1 MESGQCFRMVPLS
14 EGACEVVAFGERV
27 TLTRAAE
34 GFIALDC
41 DTAAFDNLWRGYFAL
56 DMDYGAILAAAPAGD
71 AFLAKAL
78 AHARGLR
85 ILRQQP
91 WETLCGFILSQR
103 KHIKAIRA
111 NMEALCGACGAPV
124 AGTGR
129 RAFPTPQAVAGM
141 DEAALRAL
149 GLGYRAPYVLDAA
162 RRVADGRLDLGAIA
176 ALPDES
182 LHAALRSVSGVGIKV
197 ADCVMLFAYG
207 RLSRAPV
214 DVWIQRV
221 IDDVYG
227 GVSPFAAY
235 GPHAGIYQQ
244 YMFMY
249 MRDRGYAPRE
259 AEI

>member
-1 MESGQCFRMVPLS
+1 MESGQCFRMVPQG

-27 TLTRAAE
+27 SLTRGA
-34 GFIALDC
+34 GSLILLDC
-41 DTAAFDNLWRGYFAL
+41 DPAAFDRLWRGYFAL
-56 DMDYGAILAAAPAGD
+56 DMDYEAILTAAPAGD
-71 AFLAKAL
+71 MFLAKAL
-78 AHARGLR
+78 AYARGMR

-103 KHIKAIRA
+103 KHIKAIRQ
-111 NMEALCGACGAPV
+111 NMEALCGVLGTPV
-124 AGTGR
+124 AGTAR
-129 RAFPTPQAVAGM
+129 RAFPTPQAVASL

-162 RRVADGRLDLGAIA
+162 RRVAEGRLDLSAIA
-176 ALPDES
+176 TLPDEC
-182 LHAALRSVSGVGIKV
+182 LHAALRTISGVGVKV
-197 ADCVMLFAYG
+197 ADCAMLFAYG
-207 RLSRAPV
+207 RYARAPV

-221 IDDVYG
+221 IDEVYG

-244 YMFMY
+244 YLFMY
-249 MRDRGYAPRE
+249 MRDHGYAPTG